1 LYSPVS
7 QHSVGPLCVF
17 LKIRVFFFFVI
28 IHLFFCLKIGI
39 AKGALVLYWMG
50 IVPAGFRHS
59 NVSDF
64 CYLNLPCTHFPP
76 VQDTGESSLQ
86 SRIKAVPSKMDYN
99 GPLAGLS
106 PGYRTTMTEHD
117 AYVTTPCATLPRYSL
132 SMPDLPFEPITIM
145 SDPSNSA

>member
-1 LYSPVS
+1 MLYSPVS

-64 CYLNLPCTHFPP
+64 CYLNLPCTRFQP
-76 VQDTGESSLQ
+76 VQDSAESSLQ
-86 SRIKAVPSKMDYN
+86 SRIEAVPSKRLQGVQWPTCRIESRLSHHDDRTRRVCDN
-99 GPLAGLS
+99 SLRHTSQVQPLDAGP
-106 PGYRTTMTEHD
+106 
-117 AYVTTPCATLPRYSL
+117 SL
-132 SMPDLPFEPITIM
+132 
-145 SDPSNSA
+145 